1 MMCVRLPL
9 TSTSGELR
17 AATLRAVRY
26 LVTGP
31 AAVEALTQ
39 VITSNMETADIS
51 FCDCLDCPRR
61 YFKSPPPPVESQHT
75 ECQVNLHQLL
85 VRALDLDLDNRPERV
100 QALKLARRILIFG
113 RWARAVCICN
123 SNILKIFVF
132 TLKIFVSTLKIFV
145 SKIKIFVFTL
155 KIFVRVDSFPVCL
168 VRCLVAILQRGATQ
182 HRARSVECRHVTIRY
197 WTGEKSPNLPE

>member
-1 MMCVRLPL
+1 MMCLRLPL

-31 AAVEALTQ
+31 AAVAALTQ
-39 VITSNMETADIS
+39 VWLTEQTADII
-51 FCDCLDCPRR
+51 FCDCCMCFEMPE
-61 YFKSPPPPVESQHT
+61 KISVVESQHT
-75 ECQVNLHQLL
+75 QCQVNLHQLL

-123 SNILKIFVF
+123 
-132 TLKIFVSTLKIFV
+132 
-145 SKIKIFVFTL
+145 
-155 KIFVRVDSFPVCL
+155 
-168 VRCLVAILQRGATQ
+168 
-182 HRARSVECRHVTIRY
+182 VTY
-197 WTGEKSPNLPE
+197 

>member
-1 MMCVRLPL
+1 MMCLRLPL

-31 AAVEALTQ
+31 AAVAALTQ
-39 VITSNMETADIS
+39 VITSNMEADIS

-113 RWARAVCICN
+113 RWAVCICIHTK
-123 SNILKIFVF
+123 NICQSGQLPGVPGAVPGGHPAEGRHPAQGE
-132 TLKIFVSTLKIFV
+132 VS
-145 SKIKIFVFTL
+145 
-155 KIFVRVDSFPVCL
+155 RM
-168 VRCLVAILQRGATQ
+168 
-182 HRARSVECRHVTIRY
+182 
-197 WTGEKSPNLPE
+197 

>member
-1 MMCVRLPL
+1 M
-9 TSTSGELR
+9 
-17 AATLRAVRY
+17 
-26 LVTGP
+26 
-31 AAVEALTQ
+31 
-39 VITSNMETADIS
+39 
-51 FCDCLDCPRR
+51 
-61 YFKSPPPPVESQHT
+61 
-75 ECQVNLHQLL
+75 NLHQLL

-145 SKIKIFVFTL
+145 STL

-182 HRARSVECRHVTIRY
+182 HRARSVECRDT
-197 WTGEKSPNLPE
+197 

>member
-1 MMCVRLPL
+1 MMCLRLPL

-31 AAVEALTQ
+31 AAVAALTQ
-39 VITSNMETADIS
+39 VITSNMEADIS

-123 SNILKIFVF
+123 
-132 TLKIFVSTLKIFV
+132 
-145 SKIKIFVFTL
+145 
-155 KIFVRVDSFPVCL
+155 
-168 VRCLVAILQRGATQ
+168 
-182 HRARSVECRHVTIRY
+182 VTY
-197 WTGEKSPNLPE
+197 

>member
-31 AAVEALTQ
+31 AAVAALTQ
-39 VITSNMETADIS
+39 GITSNMEADIS

-85 VRALDLDLDNRPERV
+85 VRALDLDLV
-100 QALKLARRILIFG
+100 
-113 RWARAVCICN
+113 
-123 SNILKIFVF
+123 
-132 TLKIFVSTLKIFV
+132 
-145 SKIKIFVFTL
+145 
-155 KIFVRVDSFPVCL
+155 
-168 VRCLVAILQRGATQ
+168 
-182 HRARSVECRHVTIRY
+182 
-197 WTGEKSPNLPE
+197 

>member
-1 MMCVRLPL
+1 MMCLRLPL

-31 AAVEALTQ
+31 AAVAALTQ
-39 VITSNMETADIS
+39 VRHTEQTADII
-51 FCDCLDCPRR
+51 FCDCCMCFEMPE
-61 YFKSPPPPVESQHT
+61 KISVVESQHT
-75 ECQVNLHQLL
+75 QCQVNLHQLL

-113 RWARAVCICN
+113 RWAVCICN
-123 SNILKIFVF
+123 
-132 TLKIFVSTLKIFV
+132 TL
-145 SKIKIFVFTL
+145 KIFVFTL

-182 HRARSVECRHVTIRY
+182 HRARSVECRDT
-197 WTGEKSPNLPE
+197 